1 MFLHVFL
8 LFSFFLFTLFRGLIT
23 THFFLSVFFI
33 PSFREF
39 LLSNRN
45 FRDDFFLALV
55 DLLLIFNYEDKFFFF
70 FDHNHF
76 FLFFFFY
83 SKLCIII
90 FQILFKT
97 NNIVEFI
104 RFILNFYRFLIMN
117 IVNIVEQS
125 IIDYALIDSGK
136 KYKLRVCNVIFVGR
150 NSMTLSLGHHR
161 PDYSMR
167 MSPPVDVACAFI

>member
-1 MFLHVFL
+1 MI
-8 LFSFFLFTLFRGLIT
+8 FFL
-23 THFFLSVFFI
+23 
-33 PSFREF
+33 
-39 LLSNRN
+39 
-45 FRDDFFLALV
+45 
-55 DLLLIFNYEDKFFFF
+55 LLLIFFLSLITRINFSSSLITITFF
-70 FDHNHF
+70 
-76 FLFFFFY
+76 FFFFY

-125 IIDYALIDSGK
+125 IIDYALIDSCK